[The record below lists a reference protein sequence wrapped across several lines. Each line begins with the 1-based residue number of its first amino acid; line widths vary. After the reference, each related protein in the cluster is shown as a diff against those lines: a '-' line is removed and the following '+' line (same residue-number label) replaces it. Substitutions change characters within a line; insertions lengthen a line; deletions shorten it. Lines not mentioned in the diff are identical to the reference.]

1 MLIVVAIIMV
11 ILAIAVPNM
20 LNAKMLANEL
30 AAVAQI
36 RTVNTAQAQYLA
48 QHNKFAKS
56 LRELGPELAGLI
68 PDTLSSGVK
77 DGYNYELEESKGG
90 YVIHAS
96 PLNFNRDGRRTFYSD
111 QSLVIREN
119 WGKDPASATSPAL
132 GH

>member
-48 QHNKFAKS
+48 QHNKFAKI

-77 DGYNYELEESKGG
+77 DG
-90 YVIHAS
+90 
-96 PLNFNRDGRRTFYSD
+96 
-111 QSLVIREN
+111 
-119 WGKDPASATSPAL
+119 
-132 GH
+132 